1 MYSPIKYIVILL
13 VLALSFPIIGQE
25 DKDINEAEKNL
36 VLEQSIELVAEL
48 SEDENIDY
56 TTLFDVLSS
65 YYDNPINLNRK
76 DIREDLEQLR
86 LLTDFQIDHIIQ
98 HKEKNGNL
106 MTIYELQSIEGFDVQ
121 TIRNIMPFV
130 TVSADFY
137 SPHVSFNEM
146 VKNASTNLFIRYS
159 KTLEEQPGYQQPND
173 SIWEESPNQYALGK
187 NDRLYTRF
195 RFKYLN
201 NLSFGITAEKDAGE
215 TFFRNKQAEQ
225 LFGIKSPKGFD
236 FYSAHFYLHNIGKV
250 KSLAIGDYHI
260 QLGQGLTFWS
270 GLAFGKSVNVM
281 AVKRNALGIR
291 PYASVDEN
299 NFLRGAAATLNY
311 GKLDFTA
318 FGSRKMIDANYNI
331 VDTNSTFDG
340 LSFTSFQTTGLHNTI
355 GTLEDKKS
363 LQETYAGGN
372 ISFNTHKLKLG
383 ITGVQ
388 SFYGGNVERNLTYYN
403 QYNFNSNQNTVMGA
417 DYSFI
422 HRNFNLYGEVSRSAN
437 GGMAQIHGLLAALD
451 PKLSVSILYR
461 NYARDYQSIRSNA
474 FAESSTNTNEKGL
487 FFGVE
492 AKLKKGW
499 IINAYM
505 DQFQFPW
512 MKFLTDQPHT
522 YGMDAMLQARY
533 RPSRTLDMYVRIRNR
548 LKPKNTDFNLD
559 DIDYVVQTNQWNI
572 RYNIIY
578 KISESVRLRNRVEFT
593 TYHREGAVD
602 EQGFMIYQD
611 VMYKPL
617 SSNFSFVFRYA
628 LFDTDSYN
636 SRIYSYENDVLYYY
650 AIPSYY
656 NRGTR
661 TYLTARYKVRKGIDV
676 WLRWSQWYYNNVDV
690 IGSGLNQINGNTKT
704 EIRAMVRFAF

>member
-1 MYSPIKYIVILL
+1 MNYLQSHTTLLLLLFLPFYSL
-13 VLALSFPIIGQE
+13 GQNNE
-25 DKDINEAEKNL
+25 NEAEKSL

-48 SEDENIDY
+48 NEDENVDY

-65 YYDNPINLNRK
+65 YYDNPVNLNRK
-76 DIREDLEQLR
+76 NIKEDLEQLR
-86 LLTDFQIDHIIQ
+86 LLTDFQIDNLIQ

-106 MTIYELQSIEGFDVQ
+106 MTIYELQSVEGFDIQ

-130 TVSADFY
+130 TVNADFY

-146 VKNASTNLFIRYS
+146 VKNASTNLFLRYS
-159 KTLEEQPGYQQPND
+159 KVFEPQVGYEKRSD
-173 SIWEESPNQYALGK
+173 SAWEASPNKYALGN
-187 NDRLYTRF
+187 NDRIYTRF

-201 NLSFGITAEKDAGE
+201 NLSIGITAEKDAGE
-215 TFFRNKQAEQ
+215 AFLKNKQAERV
-225 LFGIKSPKGFD
+225 FGIKSPKGYD
-236 FYSAHFYLHNIGKV
+236 FYSAHFYIHNIGKI

-260 QLGQGLTFWS
+260 QLGQGLTFWT

-299 NFLRGAAATLNY
+299 NFLRGAATTLQF
-311 GKLDFTA
+311 GKFNVTA
-318 FGSRKMIDANYNI
+318 FGSRKKIDANI
-331 VDTNSTFDG
+331 STPDTNSTLDG
-340 LSFTSFQTTGLHNTI
+340 LTVTSFQTTGLHNTI
-355 GTLEDKKS
+355 GTLEDKKAI
-363 LQETYAGGN
+363 QETYMGGN
-372 ISFNTHKLKLG
+372 ITFHTNKLKLG
-383 ITGVQ
+383 LTGVQ
-388 SFYGGNVERNLTYYN
+388 SYYGGKVDRNLTYYN
-403 QYNFNSNQNTVMGA
+403 QYNFNSNQNNVMGA

-422 HRNFNLYGEVSRSAN
+422 HRNINLYGEVSRSAN
-437 GGMAQIHGLLAALD
+437 GGVAQIHGLLAALD
-451 PKLSVSILYR
+451 PNLSVSILYR
-461 NYARDYQSIRSNA
+461 NYARNYQSVRSNA

-487 FFGVE
+487 FFGIE
-492 AKLKKGW
+492 AKLKRGW
-499 IINAYM
+499 IINAYL
-505 DQFQFPW
+505 DQFKFPW
-512 MKFLTDQPHT
+512 MKFLTDQPNT

-533 RPSRTLDMYVRIRNR
+533 RPNRNLDMYIRVRNR
-548 LKPKNTDFNLD
+548 LRPKNTDFNLD
-559 DIDYVVQTNQWNI
+559 DIDYTVQVNQWNV

-593 TYHREGAVD
+593 TYNREGTPQ

-661 TYLTARYKVRKGIDV
+661 TYITARYKVKKGIDV
-676 WLRWSQWYYNNVDV
+676 WLRWSQWYYKNVET
-690 IGSGLNQINGNTKT
+690 IGTDLNQINGHTKT
-704 EIRAMVRFAF
+704 EIRAMVRFSF